1 MWKTSAEPP
10 GAAHGGHISDA
21 IGVRPGEW
29 AQETPGGQQGPDKGH
44 VTLSWCQNQGPALWF
59 AQNPLNLT

>member
-21 IGVRPGEW
+21 IGVRPGER
-29 AQETPGGQQGPDKGH
+29 AQETPGGQQGPDQGH
-44 VTLSWCQNQGPALWF
+44 VTLSWCQNQGPAS
-59 AQNPLNLT
+59 